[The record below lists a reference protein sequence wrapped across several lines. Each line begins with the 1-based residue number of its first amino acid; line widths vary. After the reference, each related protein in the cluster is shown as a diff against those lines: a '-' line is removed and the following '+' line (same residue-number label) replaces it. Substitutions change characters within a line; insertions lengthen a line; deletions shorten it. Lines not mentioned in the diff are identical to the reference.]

1 MYGVNLNSALSGRKM
16 SDTTE
21 IKTEFDKVIQGA
33 QASLVEVQ
41 TNYTTYGDLQRAQPT
56 DTGEMQKVQ
65 ASLAEKQ
72 TLLRELNRVE
82 DTLNQQYLDYKAQP
96 PTKTFFARIGLTN
109 TQDWTLAFFFFSFGF
124 MMVMLS
130 ITLAVQS
137 AAPLRAAGFFLALTT
152 LLAFIIALV
161 IRAVA

>member
-1 MYGVNLNSALSGRKM
+1 MRGGIGKLTLRNRKM
-16 SDTTE
+16 TDTTE
-21 IKTEFDKVIQGA
+21 IKTAFDEIIQGA
-33 QASLVEVQ
+33 QASLAEVQ
-41 TNYTTYGDLQRAQPT
+41 TNFTAYTDLQRAQPT
-56 DTGEMQKVQ
+56 DTGETQRVQK
-65 ASLAEKQ
+65 SLAEKQ
-72 TLLRELNRVE
+72 TLLRELNRIE

-96 PTKTFFARIGLTN
+96 VSKTFFARIGLTN
-109 TQDWTLAFFFFSFGF
+109 NQDWTLAFFFLSFGF
-124 MMVMLS
+124 MMVMLT